1 MNVLFFVLSAKPS
14 KSRRTSDVISM
25 LVNVYGSKDLFV
37 KEYTTLLAERLLS
50 SWNYDTE
57 KEYRYLELLKL
68 RYDEIFRI
76 TYIETLKV

>member
-1 MNVLFFVLSAKPS
+1 
-14 KSRRTSDVISM
+14 M

-37 KEYTTLLAERLLS
+37 KEYTTLLAERLLT

-68 RYDEIFRI
+68 R
-76 TYIETLKV
+76 